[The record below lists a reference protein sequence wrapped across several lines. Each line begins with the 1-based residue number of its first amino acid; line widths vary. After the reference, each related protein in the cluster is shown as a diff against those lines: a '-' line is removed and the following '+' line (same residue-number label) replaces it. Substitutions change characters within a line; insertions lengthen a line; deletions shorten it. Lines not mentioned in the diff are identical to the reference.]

1 MRMKKLTQVWNEYYD
16 ESKKNTILK
25 DNNFFKLEINSI
37 VENLIIEINFIK
49 KSSVKILELG
59 SGTGFLASKIM
70 LTLKKKK
77 IQCNYTGIDFS
88 PVANRKAN
96 KRNIKNCE
104 FINSDFVE
112 FLKSN
117 NEKFDFIIT
126 QRSIMAIMEKNSQLL
141 LLKLIKKSLSKK
153 GIGLFCECT
162 VQALSEIQKLRKKL
176 EILPLKKV
184 WHSRYVDVNTI
195 LSLFTNT
202 RIIDFASTYWFLT
215 RIVYP
220 YFKEPKHNTN
230 FHKFAAVLPQEGNYG
245 LVKLFVVQ
253 K

>member
-1 MRMKKLTQVWNEYYD
+1 MKKLTKVWNEYYD
-16 ESKKNTILK
+16 ESQKNTILK
-25 DNNFFKLEINSI
+25 DDNFFKLEIDSI
-37 VENLIIEINFIK
+37 IKNLILEINRINK
-49 KSSVKILELG
+49 PSVKILELG
-59 SGTGFLASKIM
+59 SGTGFLASKII
-70 LTLKKKK
+70 LSLKKKK

-88 PVANRKAN
+88 LVAIDKAN

-104 FINSDFVE
+104 FINSDFVD

-126 QRSIMAIMEKNSQLL
+126 QRSIMAIMKKNSQLL
-141 LLKLIKKSLSKK
+141 LLKLIKKSLSKN

-162 VQALSEIQKLRKKL
+162 VQALNEIQKLRKKL
-176 EILPLKKV
+176 GILPLKKV
-184 WHSRYVDVNTI
+184 WHSRYIDVNTI

-215 RIVYP
+215 RIIYP
-220 YFKEPKHNTN
+220 YFEEPKHNTN
-230 FHKFAAVLPQEGNYG
+230 FHKLAATLPQKGDNG
-245 LVKLFVVQ
+245 LVKLFIVQ

>member
-1 MRMKKLTQVWNEYYD
+1 MKKLTQVWNEYYT
-16 ESKKNTILK
+16 ESQKNTVLK

-37 VENLIIEINFIK
+37 VENLILEINLVK

-70 LTLKKKK
+70 LSLKKKK
-77 IQCNYTGIDFS
+77 IRCYYTGIDFS
-88 PVANRKAN
+88 PVAIRKAN
-96 KRNIKNCE
+96 ERNIKNCK
-104 FINSDFVE
+104 FVNSDFVD

-117 NEKFDFIIT
+117 KEEFDFIIT
-126 QRSIMAIMEKNSQLL
+126 QRSIMAIMEKTSQLL
-141 LLKLIKKSLSKK
+141 MLKLIKKSLSKK
-153 GIGLFCECT
+153 GVGLFSECT
-162 VQALSEIQKLRKKL
+162 VQALAKIQKLRKKL
-176 EILPLKKV
+176 GISPLKKV
-184 WHSRYVDVNTI
+184 WHSRYVDVDTI
-195 LSLFTNT
+195 LSLFNNV
-202 RIIDFASTYWFLT
+202 RIVDFASTYWFLT

-220 YFKEPKHNTN
+220 YFEEPKHNTP